1 LSPGCPRTLDPAA
14 LGSECWDY
22 RHASCPSSG
31 PEVPEHRMPL
41 SLFPK
46 LDLSSFYLFILVS
59 ILVVVREGFMKYFFK
74 AEAKKWRI
82 IIKKKSVKPRS
93 LGLDGKR
100 DGIKSEIKS
109 TI

>member
-1 LSPGCPRTLDPAA
+1 
-14 LGSECWDY
+14 
-22 RHASCPSSG
+22 
-31 PEVPEHRMPL
+31 
-41 SLFPK
+41 
-46 LDLSSFYLFILVS
+46 
-59 ILVVVREGFMKYFFK
+59 MKYFFK